1 MDPGVFSISL
11 AARAH
16 RRSRERV
23 LFGFLLTTG
32 GGRILPPFTDDAFFP
47 AFSLP
52 CNDPLSRHRIRI
64 ALRMNQT
71 LRIISKLR
79 LFAGVAHESALIS
92 ADHSQRQYTPMTSA
106 RLSGLVVASLIPGTL
121 TVVAF
126 HLLAP
131 PARVWLGSGLA
142 GEQIILPFRCSVAF
156 GRIGDGF
163 ILFLSRR
170 E

>member
-1 MDPGVFSISL
+1 M
-11 AARAH
+11 A
-16 RRSRERV
+16 
-23 LFGFLLTTG
+23 
-32 GGRILPPFTDDAFFP
+32 
-47 AFSLP
+47 
-52 CNDPLSRHRIRI
+52 
-64 ALRMNQT
+64 
-71 LRIISKLR
+71 
-79 LFAGVAHESALIS
+79 
-92 ADHSQRQYTPMTSA
+92 SA
-106 RLSGLVVASLIPGTL
+106 RFSGLVVASVIPGTL

-142 GEQIILPFRCSVAF
+142 GELVMLPFRCSMAF

>member
-1 MDPGVFSISL
+1 
-11 AARAH
+11 
-16 RRSRERV
+16 
-23 LFGFLLTTG
+23 
-32 GGRILPPFTDDAFFP
+32 
-47 AFSLP
+47 
-52 CNDPLSRHRIRI
+52 
-64 ALRMNQT
+64 MNQT

-142 GEQIILPFRCSVAF
+142 GEQIILPFRSSVAF